1 MIPIRFAAP
10 LGVISALI
18 VLGHPIGHTAAQSNW
33 DLPLRGVPP
42 TSIVSEFSTPRSRF
56 GSGHRGV
63 DFPATQGQPVRA
75 VGSGTVAFVGY
86 IAGKPVVSIE
96 LANSVTA
103 LGNRVK
109 STYEPVTSL
118 LSAGSY
124 VSAGEVIG
132 HIDFSGR
139 TSGHCRD
146 SCLHFGLKV
155 LDKSTTGHLSPRIL
169 WRSLAVLLLSPVLHQ
184 SQILDGQ
191 SQKFFGAFQRSRGCN
206 AVSLPLMHDRVALE
220 PPSCRL
226 PLQGHV

>member
-1 MIPIRFAAP
+1 MIPIPFAAP
-10 LGVISALI
+10 LEVISALI
-18 VLGHPIGHTAAQSNW
+18 ALGRPIGHTAAQSNW

-63 DFPATQGQPVRA
+63 DFPATQGRRVRA
-75 VGSGTVAFVGY
+75 VGSGTVTFAGY
-86 IAGKPVVSIE
+86 IAGKPVISIE

-103 LGNRVK
+103 LGSRVR
-109 STYEPVTSL
+109 STYEPVNSL
-118 LSAGSY
+118 ISAGSY
-124 VSAGEVIG
+124 VSTGEVIG

-139 TSGHCRD
+139 TSGHCQD

-155 LDKSTTGHLSPRIL
+155 VGEATARYLSPRIL
-169 WRSLAVLLLSPVLHQ
+169 WRSLAVLHPSPVLNR

-191 SQKFFGAFQRSRGCN
+191 SQKSFGAFQRSRGCN

>member
-1 MIPIRFAAP
+1 MIPIPFAAS
-10 LGVISALI
+10 LGVISTLLALGLP
-18 VLGHPIGHTAAQSNW
+18 LGLAAAQTDW
-33 DLPLRGVPP
+33 ELPLRGVPP

-56 GSGHRGV
+56 SSGHRGV
-63 DFPATQGQPVRA
+63 DFPATQGQRVRA
-75 VGSGTVAFVGY
+75 VGSGTVTFAGY
-86 IAGKPVVSIE
+86 IAGKPVISIE

-206 AVSLPLMHDRVALE
+206 AVSLPLMHARVALE